1 MIKRAISVLLAVLL
15 VCLCAACGQ
24 SAPQEPETDSE
35 AVQNTTEQ
43 DTAENTQDMESEE
56 TEMPSQGKILIAY
69 FSRTGNTE
77 ALAEEIQLRT
87 GGELFEI
94 VPEEPYPADYD
105 ETVERFRREREENAR
120 PAIAESVEDMDSY
133 TTVFIG
139 FPNWGDDM
147 PHIVYTFLE
156 QYDFS
161 GKTVIPFCTNGG
173 GGFGNSIA
181 GLRSACP
188 DAEIAEGFEC
198 SGSNVQ
204 EETEAIEAW
213 IASLGLEGAEISE
226 TQEEVTASNILIA
239 YFTWAENTYVAD
251 PASVDVDATT
261 SASVLMPGNVGLLA
275 QWIQEETGG
284 DVFSI
289 VTEEPYSSDY
299 DTCLNRAIEE
309 HDSGARPAITGHV
322 DNMADYDIVFL
333 GFPNW
338 WYSCPMA
345 ILTFIEE
352 HDLSGKTIVP
362 FCSHGTGGFAAS
374 LQDIG
379 AALPDDCTVL
389 TEFGAYRPEVAQS
402 QDELLA
408 WLSSLNI
415 DYAEG
420 GVQ

>member
-1 MIKRAISVLLAVLL
+1 MIKRVISILLAVLL

-24 SAPQEPETDSE
+24 SAPQEPETDS
-35 AVQNTTEQ
+35 AAAQNTTEPETTEHTQ
-43 DTAENTQDMESEE
+43 SAEIEE
-56 TEMPSQGKILIAY
+56 TEMLSQRKILIAY

-77 ALAEEIQLRT
+77 ELAEEIQLRT

-94 VPEEPYPADYD
+94 VPLEPYPEDYD

-120 PAIAESVEDMDSY
+120 PAIAENVEDMDSY
-133 TTVFIG
+133 EVVFVG

-156 QYDFS
+156 QYDFT

-173 GGFGNSIA
+173 GGFGNSLA
-181 GLRSACP
+181 GLQTACP

-198 SGSNVQ
+198 SGSRVQ
-204 EETEAIEAW
+204 EETEAIEMW
-213 IASLGLEGAEISE
+213 IASLGLEGAEIPE
-226 TQEEVTASNILIA
+226 AQEEAASNILIA

-261 SASVLMPGNVGLLA
+261 SASVLLPGNVGLLA

-284 DVFSI
+284 DTFSI
-289 VTEEPYSSDY
+289 MTEEPYSSDY

-322 DNMADYDIVFL
+322 DNMEDYDIVFL

-352 HDLSGKTIVP
+352 HDLSGKTIIP

-408 WLSSLNI
+408 WLSGLDI
-415 DYAEG
+415 TY
-420 GVQ
+420 

>member
-1 MIKRAISVLLAVLL
+1 MIKRAIRVLL
-15 VCLCAACGQ
+15 VILLVCMCAACGQ

-56 TEMPSQGKILIAY
+56 PEMSSQGK
-69 FSRTGNTE
+69 
-77 ALAEEIQLRT
+77 
-87 GGELFEI
+87 
-94 VPEEPYPADYD
+94 
-105 ETVERFRREREENAR
+105 
-120 PAIAESVEDMDSY
+120 
-133 TTVFIG
+133 
-139 FPNWGDDM
+139 
-147 PHIVYTFLE
+147 
-156 QYDFS
+156 
-161 GKTVIPFCTNGG
+161 
-173 GGFGNSIA
+173 
-181 GLRSACP
+181 
-188 DAEIAEGFEC
+188 
-198 SGSNVQ
+198 
-204 EETEAIEAW
+204 
-213 IASLGLEGAEISE
+213 
-226 TQEEVTASNILIA
+226 ILIA

-251 PASVDVDATT
+251 SASVDVDATT

-408 WLSSLNI
+408 WLSGLDI
-415 DYAEG
+415 AY
-420 GVQ
+420 